1 MRFPLWKY
9 GLIILVTVASLIY
22 SLPNLYPDEP
32 AIQISGASASVPA
45 DQAVM
50 ERATTA
56 LNVAGIA
63 FHDAEVQEK
72 GILVRVDTAETQLK
86 AQDAV
91 RRALGDS
98 YVVALNLAQTTPD
111 WLKALGAG
119 PMKLGLDLRGGVH
132 FMLEVDMAKA
142 LEQRQESYVT
152 DIKAKFREKKL
163 AYRAVAERE
172 QGFELKFASTDDRLK
187 AVDYVKLEF
196 PEFTQAQRE
205 ADGAFLVD
213 LTFRPEKLRE
223 ITDYAVNQNLT
234 TIRNRVNEL
243 GVAESVVQRQGA
255 SRIVVELP
263 GVQDTA
269 EAKRILGRTASLEF
283 RFVDWDHNGEAVSGV
298 APPGTELIPFKS
310 GADAPVLL
318 QKRKIVTGERV
329 VNAQSGFDELSNP
342 QVNISLDSRG
352 GKLMADATRDNVGKL
367 MAVVFVESKQ
377 KTRVVTNAEGKQVE
391 MRETFVEKNVINR
404 ATIQSMLGSQF
415 RITGLDSPAEAA
427 ELALLLRAGALAAPM
442 YFVEERTVGPS
453 LGQENIDKGVL
464 STQVGFALVAIFM
477 IAVYKGFGLI
487 ANVALVLNVAILMA
501 IMGAMGAAL
510 SLPGIAGI
518 VLTVGM
524 AVDANVLI
532 FERIR
537 EELQRGMSP
546 QAAIMAGY
554 DRAFVTILDSNL
566 TTLIVA
572 VILFAVGSGPVKGFA
587 VTLSI
592 GIMSSMFTAITVT
605 RAIVNLVYG
614 GNRRVTKLSI

>member
-152 DIKAKFREKKL
+152 DIKDKFREKKL
-163 AYRAVAERE
+163 AYRVVAERE
-172 QGFELKFASTDDRLK
+172 QGFELKFATADDRLK

-283 RFVDWDHNGEAVSGV
+283 RFVDWDHNGEAVSGI